1 MAFYETIFIARQDLS
16 PAQVEALA
24 NTYTDVVT
32 NGGGE
37 ISKTEFCGLRNLAY
51 KINKNKK
58 GHYVLMNVAAPSA
71 AVQEMERQ
79 MRLNEDVLRYLTVK
93 VDALDPNPSALMTN
107 KNNRRFDDDECE
119 EMKGSRSRRRDRGD
133 RGDREPRESRESSVE
148 NDTVGEEE

>member
-51 KINKNKK
+51 KIKKNKK

-107 KNNRRFDDDECE
+107 KNNRRFDDDEFE
-119 EMKGSRSRRRDRGD
+119 DMKGSRSRRRDRGD
-133 RGDREPRESRESSVE
+133 REPRESSVE
-148 NDTVGEEE
+148 KDTVGEEE